1 MNSPVSL
8 RRTLIVPLIAL
19 CVICFVSG
27 CRKHRGSTN
36 LATNVQHVINSPRLA
51 ILKWSNFSDYQEP
64 VKQFY
69 DARDYAL
76 AWTDDGKLTPQANT
90 FIQAFANAGLKGLRP
105 DDYDAARWQQRVAR
119 INSIDKS
126 HDTSDTAQDTVAQ
139 FDAAMTISA
148 MRYLSDLHSGRVNP
162 QHLNFDIDVPAKRAA
177 FDLAKFLNDQVV
189 EADDV
194 QSAIASVEPQNPM
207 YAATEQALQQ
217 YIALARQQDAKSPA
231 DSMGVDNLVGAA
243 LSAVPKPIS
252 VDQPYPA
259 ASLYKLAVRLAFE
272 GDMPNAPAGQS
283 TVGTVYTQ
291 EFADAVQ
298 HYQQRHGLTPDGK
311 LSQATIA
318 SLNVPMDVRV
328 QQLSLSLERWRW
340 LDEPYTNP
348 RLLENLAEFVVR
360 AYEPDHTLAFKM
372 KTVNGQAKGEHD
384 TPVFTR
390 TMKFLVF
397 RPYWNVPPSI
407 IKKELTPHIEK
418 SGVGYLAQKNFEV
431 TKADGSIVTGYSASD
446 IEHLRYAVREKPGPK
461 NSLGLVK
468 FMFPNEYDV
477 YMHSTPELNLFNLTR
492 RDRSHGCVRL
502 EHADQMAAWVLQGQ
516 GDWDSDKIS
525 EAMKDEDKNNKTVSL
540 KTQLPVVIFYLT
552 ATADEDGTTHF
563 FDDIYGY
570 DKQLEDILNKGMPYP
585 SSPAK
590 VNPKLTPGETV

>member
-1 MNSPVSL
+1 MNSL
-8 RRTLIVPLIAL
+8 RRLKIVPLIAL
-19 CVICFVSG
+19 CLICFVSG
-27 CRKHRGSTN
+27 CRKHRGSTE
-36 LATNVQHVINSPRLA
+36 LANNVQHVVNSPQLA
-51 ILKWSNFSDYQEP
+51 ILKWMNYSDYQAQ
-64 VKQFY
+64 VKLFY
-69 DARDYAL
+69 DARSYAL
-76 AWTDDGKLTPQANT
+76 AWTDEGKLTPQAET
-90 FIQAFANAGLKGLRP
+90 LIQAFANANQKGLRP
-105 DDYDAARWQQRVAR
+105 DDYDAARWIQRVDR
-119 INSIDKS
+119 IKSIEKS
-126 HDTSDTAQDTVAQ
+126 HDTSDNAQDAIAQ

-148 MRYLSDLHSGRVNP
+148 MRYISDLHSGRVNP

-177 FDLAKFLNDQVV
+177 FDLPAFLNDQVA

-194 QSAIASVEPQNPM
+194 SAAIASIEPQNPM
-207 YAATEQALQQ
+207 YAGTERALEQ
-217 YIALARQQDAKSPA
+217 YLALAKRQDAAPIALLA
-231 DSMGVDNLVGAA
+231 
-243 LSAVPKPIS
+243 AVPKPI
-252 VDQPYPA
+252 DIGQPYPA
-259 ASLYKLAVRLAFE
+259 PALFALATRLSFE
-272 GDMPNAPAGQS
+272 GDMQGVGPAGQS
-283 TVGTVYTQ
+283 TVGSVYTQ
-291 EFADAVQ
+291 DYADAVK
-298 HYQQRHGLTPDGK
+298 HYQGRHGLTPDGK
-311 LSQATIA
+311 LTQATID
-318 SLNVPMDVRV
+318 SLNVPMDFRV
-328 QQLSLSLERWRW
+328 QQLALSLERWRW
-340 LDEPYTNP
+340 LDDTYMQP

-360 AYEPDHTLAFKM
+360 AYEPDHSLAFKM

-384 TPVFTR
+384 TPIFTR
-390 TMKFLVF
+390 TMKYLVF

-431 TKADGSIVTGYSASD
+431 TKSDGTPVDSYSASD

-516 GDWDSDKIS
+516 GDWDADKIAD
-525 EAMKDEDKNNKTVSL
+525 AMKSEEKNNRQVSL

-570 DKQLEDILNKGMPYP
+570 DKQLEQILDKGMPYP
-585 SSPAK
+585 SDPAK
-590 VNPKLTPGETV
+590 INPKLTPGETV

>member
-1 MNSPVSL
+1 
-8 RRTLIVPLIAL
+8 
-19 CVICFVSG
+19 
-27 CRKHRGSTN
+27 
-36 LATNVQHVINSPRLA
+36 
-51 ILKWSNFSDYQEP
+51 
-64 VKQFY
+64 
-69 DARDYAL
+69 
-76 AWTDDGKLTPQANT
+76 
-90 FIQAFANAGLKGLRP
+90 
-105 DDYDAARWQQRVAR
+105 
-119 INSIDKS
+119 
-126 HDTSDTAQDTVAQ
+126 
-139 FDAAMTISA
+139 MTITA
-148 MRYLSDLHSGRVNP
+148 MRYISDLHSGRVNP

-177 FDLAKFLNDQVV
+177 FDLAAYLNDHVA

-194 QSAIASVEPQNPM
+194 TEALDAVEPQNPM
-207 YAATEQALQQ
+207 YSGTEKALQQ
-217 YIALARQQDAKSPA
+217 YLALARQQHASPTPPLA
-231 DSMGVDNLVGAA
+231 
-243 LSAVPKPIS
+243 PIS
-252 VDQPYPA
+252 KTISVGQPYPA
-259 ASLYKLAVRLAFE
+259 SALYALASRLAFE
-272 GDMPNAPAGQS
+272 GDLPFVPAGES
-283 TVGTVYTQ
+283 TVGTVYSQ
-291 EFADAVQ
+291 DISDAVK

-311 LSQATIA
+311 LTQSTID

-328 QQLSLSLERWRW
+328 QQLNLSLERWRW
-340 LDEPYTNP
+340 LADPYTNP

-372 KTVNGQAKGEHD
+372 KTVNGQAKGNHD

-407 IKKELTPHIEK
+407 IKKELVPHIQR
-418 SGVGYLAQKNFEV
+418 SGIGYLAQKNYEV
-431 TKADGSIVTGYSASD
+431 FKADGTVVTDYTEHD
-446 IEHLRYAVREKPGPK
+446 IEHLRYNVREKPGPR

-502 EHADQMAAWVLQGQ
+502 EHADQMAEWVLNGQ
-516 GDWDSDKIS
+516 GDWDTEKIADAMNS
-525 EAMKDEDKNNKTVSL
+525 EDTDNKQVSL

-570 DKQLEDILNKGMPYP
+570 DKQLEDILDKGMPYP
-585 SSPAK
+585 STPAK